1 MFIYLDESYNL
12 ADRSKPLFISINGF
26 AIIDE
31 AALRRR
37 WRELR
42 RPYAERRRIHA
53 TDSRFEPLRPKAFAL
68 LAQRDA
74 TVLNA
79 SQDLRTLPVGKN
91 SPYFGK
97 DGVNVE
103 RVYEDLMKRL
113 ITALPLQG
121 RRSIRLVIDS
131 RKVKHG
137 HLGRESFRASVLGY
151 LRARLPNTTATL
163 TISPSASDILL
174 EIADF
179 VSNTFYKQY
188 ATGRSAPAIT
198 DTPGLKLLQIVNPL
212 SQER

>member
-12 ADRSKPLFISINGF
+12 VDRSKPLFISINGF
-26 AIIDE
+26 AILDE

-37 WRELR
+37 WRDIR
-42 RPYAERRRIHA
+42 RPYAARKRIHA
-53 TDSRFEPLRPKAFAL
+53 TDSRFEPLRSKAFAL

-79 SQDLRTLPVGKN
+79 SQDLQTLPIGKS

-97 DGVNVE
+97 DGINVE
-103 RVYEDLMKRL
+103 RIYEDLMKRL
-113 ITALPLQG
+113 ITVLPIYG
-121 RRSIRLVIDS
+121 RRSVRLVLDS

-137 HLGRESFRASVLGY
+137 HLGRESFRASI
-151 LRARLPNTTATL
+151 LRYVRTRLPDTTVTL

-212 SQER
+212 S